1 MKELIQLIQKECK
14 PLKMLRFKAY
24 LLIFDKIGGKTV
36 KITLTAKGAYFAC
49 QVQNAN
55 AKALTPRRGQ
65 TPEKIV
71 ATINNE
77 FPKPKQ

>member
-14 PLKMLRFKAY
+14 PLQIRQFKAY
-24 LLIFDKIGGKTV
+24 LLIFEKVGGKTV
-36 KITLTAKGAYFAC
+36 KITLTAKGRYFTC
-49 QVQNAN
+49 QVQNTA
-55 AKALTPRRGQ
+55 AKVLTPRRGQ

-71 ATINNE
+71 NTINQL